1 MKNLLTIFLLAFF
14 PIFAS
19 AQSYDQLWKNVTT
32 AQNKDLPK
40 TEIAVLDKIVA
51 KAKKE
56 NNYGQLLAAGL
67 QRGSAQVNI
76 SPDSLKNE
84 ISRLENEALTTKNP
98 AAKAVCYAILG
109 DIYKQNEGLG
119 DNHKA
124 KSKEYWQKA
133 MADPDALAKANAKG
147 YEQLAMMAIRKM
159 KKLA

>member
-14 PIFAS
+14 PIFAF

-67 QRGSAQVNI
+67 QRGSAQGNI
-76 SPDSLKNE
+76 
-84 ISRLENEALTTKNP
+84 
-98 AAKAVCYAILG
+98 
-109 DIYKQNEGLG
+109 
-119 DNHKA
+119 
-124 KSKEYWQKA
+124 
-133 MADPDALAKANAKG
+133 
-147 YEQLAMMAIRKM
+147 
-159 KKLA
+159 

>member
-1 MKNLLTIFLLAFF
+1 MYFCKLNKNNNVIMKNLLTIFLLAFF

-19 AQSYDQLWKNVTT
+19 AQSYDHLWKNVTT

-84 ISRLENEALTTKNP
+84 ISRLENEALTTKDP

-124 KSKEYWQKA
+124 KSKE
-133 MADPDALAKANAKG
+133 
-147 YEQLAMMAIRKM
+147 
-159 KKLA
+159 